1 MIVGG
6 EVARRN
12 REQRQDVLGSE
23 SRVRLYGS
31 HPARIQQLG
40 ELRDLRV
47 TGEQVLTVPVQPR
60 RADLQ
65 LHGAHGGEA
74 RERRGDLPQR
84 FLYRRVGR
92 WIQPA
97 QPERGSDGAEGALE
111 GGGVNGHV
119 SA

>member
-1 MIVGG
+1 MDGPH
-6 EVARRN
+6 A
-12 REQRQDVLGSE
+12 
-23 SRVRLYGS
+23 
-31 HPARIQQLG
+31 PRIQQFG
-40 ELRDLRV
+40 ELGDLRV
-47 TGEQVLTVPVQPR
+47 AREQMLPVPVQPGR
-60 RADLQ
+60 PDLQ

-111 GGGVNGHV
+111 RGRVNGHV